1 MTAPEKPKLG
11 WLDRRRAKREEDKRR
26 KAERAYRNLGRKGG
40 VGSELSGGNPNAK
53 LPGPPSA

>member
-26 KAERAYRNLGRKGG
+26 KAERAHRNLGRKAG
-40 VGSELSGGNPNAK
+40 VGGEFSGGNPNAK